1 MKRLSK
7 MNRKT
12 INTTKEFAK
21 PTTGPSSATDEQAT
35 NHRSAPHAE
44 VNGAHHQHQPDFEP
58 REQVISREPGSSKF
72 QGEPTAEHKTQW
84 GVGMRDRMPT
94 INMGMPADMLAR
106 LTEAAKTAALTGQ
119 ARTEVEV
126 YAAQLF
132 DAVWEDFK
140 GVFLA
145 KISGA
150 KRELARLEGE
160 RGDIVK
166 ASANLPPIICTSPG
180 RFQLPTGLKLGWFV
194 LLILA
199 IVMVL
204 GSEWASAASLRRFE
218 LQSLGLALLVTTPLL
233 SFGIVSKILLN
244 EDENFKGKTFRAIFH
259 VVGVLGVVGWLIC
272 FALCYG
278 TALREDHQ
286 LASKTVVIA
295 FTLAQFI
302 AAIAASSWLGHMASQ
317 LVDKVGSFDI
327 DPSYRLIVDQL
338 EKIDNKMATEET
350 IVLIQEGNVSTYYKS
365 RASFTQLGLST
376 FHRTKAMVDLL
387 TNN

>member
-1 MKRLSK
+1 

-12 INTTKEFAK
+12 INTIKEFSK

-58 REQVISREPGSSKF
+58 REQVISREPGSEKF

-199 IVMVL
+199 IVVVL
-204 GSEWASAASLRRFE
+204 GSEWASAASLRRYE

-233 SFGIVSKILLN
+233 SFGLVAKLILK
-244 EDENFKGKTFRAIFH
+244 EDENAKDKILKTIFN

-272 FALCYG
+272 FALSYG

-286 LASKTVVIA
+286 VASRTVVVL
-295 FTLAQFI
+295 FTLCQFI
-302 AAIAASSWLGHMASQ
+302 SAIAASSWLGAMAAK
-317 LVDKVGSFDI
+317 LVDKVESVDI
-327 DPSYRLIVDQL
+327 NPSYRLVVDQL
-338 EKIDNKMATEET
+338 EGIDNKMATEET
-350 IVLIQEGNVSTYYKS
+350 MVLIQEGNVSTYYKS
-365 RASFTQLGLST
+365 RASFAQLGLST

-387 TNN
+387 TNNQ